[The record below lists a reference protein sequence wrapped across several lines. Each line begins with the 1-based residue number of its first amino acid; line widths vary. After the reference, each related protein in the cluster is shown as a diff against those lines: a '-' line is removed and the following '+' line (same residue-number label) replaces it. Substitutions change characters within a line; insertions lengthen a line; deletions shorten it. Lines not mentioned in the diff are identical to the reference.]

1 MDYIADFKYPEIV
14 DTLLIPR
21 HPVCDA
27 GINNISNLIVEWLH
41 DKQLVVDY
49 KVINDT
55 IKKIDILCGNDCS
68 VDIVV
73 TIYRKVVIQLVKGE
87 LLIKIVDTSDN
98 RTLTY
103 KKIIR

>member
-21 HPVCDA
+21 HPACNA
-27 GINNISNLIVEWLH
+27 GIDNISNLIVDWLH

-49 KVINDT
+49 KTIFDT
-55 IKKIDILCGNDCS
+55 IKEIDILGGKDCS
-68 VDIVV
+68 FNIVV

-87 LLIKIVDTSDN
+87 LLIKLVDMSDN
-98 RTLTY
+98 RTLIY
-103 KKIIR
+103 KER

>member
-21 HPVCDA
+21 HPACNA
-27 GINNISNLIVEWLH
+27 GIDNISNLIVNWLH
-41 DKQLVVDY
+41 DRQLVVDY
-49 KVINDT
+49 KTIVDI
-55 IKKIDILCGNDCS
+55 IKKIDILAGKECS
-68 VDIVV
+68 YDYVI
-73 TIYRKVVIQLVKGE
+73 TIYRKVVINFVKGE
-87 LLIKIVDTSDN
+87 LLIKLVDMSDN